1 MYREREKRPPVPHP
15 SAEAEHL
22 TKSEGA
28 NQNPRDFGR
37 QPKIRFST
45 VLKISLCKQC
55 PAIGGMK
62 RKSSSRLGH
71 KLLINRF
78 CCGIK
83 HFTEQNTAA
92 VFSTVNKTVY
102 KAEQDCTKVN
112 LEVLFQI
119 HMLVAET

>member
-1 MYREREKRPPVPHP
+1 
-15 SAEAEHL
+15 
-22 TKSEGA
+22 
-28 NQNPRDFGR
+28 
-37 QPKIRFST
+37 
-45 VLKISLCKQC
+45 
-55 PAIGGMK
+55 MK

-92 VFSTVNKTVY
+92 VFSTENKTVY

-119 HMLVAET
+119 HMIVAETLQNLDCTKMKRTATREQPLSFMPSKSS